1 MKSIMSAITR
11 TPKGSLKG
19 HPMKSPSASQ
29 ILAAQRKAKK
39 SKAIDRAYKKPIQ
52 RSQSLAQKTIATL
65 RQQQSH
71 GEQYTPEQI
80 DAESRKF
87 WGYYNDL
94 VYCRN
99 INANRASF
107 ERLIFCIR
115 HICIIWGLYQESQR
129 SYWLDTLDAATA
141 ALDNEITTREQSP
154 NQRRAVLFALK
165 ELSYIVYGAFQLV
178 NRKTAATIYCHQ
190 VGMEIRDQIASL
202 FEAPET
208 VRNSLFAILNGESL
222 RACAKRYKIKENELR
237 QAVLA
242 ASEYLYRIAESDDKS
257 IGIQRAQ
264 CIPDLRNPQWQRW
277 GDPQTISGAT
287 NYARWLCQ
295 QSEQQTGICVARSLE
310 AREAKIAAQFMKE
323 LI

>member
-1 MKSIMSAITR
+1 
-11 TPKGSLKG
+11 
-19 HPMKSPSASQ
+19 MKSPSASQ

-71 GEQYTPEQI
+71 GEQYAPEQI

-87 WGYYNDL
+87 WHYYNDL

-99 INANRASF
+99 IQASRASF
-107 ERLIFCIR
+107 ERLIFCVR
-115 HICIIWGLYQESQR
+115 YICMIWGLYQER
-129 SYWLDTLDAATA
+129 SYWLDILDNAVA
-141 ALDNEITTREQSP
+141 ALDNELTTREQSP
-154 NQRRAVLFALK
+154 NQRRAVLSALK
-165 ELSYIVYGAFQLV
+165 ELSYIIYGAFQLV

-190 VGMEIRDQIASL
+190 VGMEIRNQYANLYEIP
-202 FEAPET
+202 EA
-208 VRNSLFAILNGESL
+208 VRNSLFVILNGKSL
-222 RACAKRYKIKENELR
+222 RACAQRHHVKENELR
-237 QAVLA
+237 AAVLD
-242 ASEYLYRIAESDDKS
+242 ASERLYRIAESDNES
-257 IGIQRAQ
+257 AGIQRAQ
-264 CIPDLRNPQWQRW
+264 SIPDLRSPQWQRW
-277 GDPQTISGAT
+277 GDPQTISKAA

-295 QSEQQTGICVARSLE
+295 QSEQQTGIYVAHSLE

>member
-1 MKSIMSAITR
+1 
-11 TPKGSLKG
+11 
-19 HPMKSPSASQ
+19 MKSPSASQ
-29 ILAAQRKAKK
+29 ILAAQRRAKK

-52 RSQSLAQKTIATL
+52 RRQSLAQKTIATL
-65 RQQQSH
+65 RRQQAN

-80 DAESRKF
+80 DLESRKF

-99 INANRASF
+99 IPANRASF

-115 HICIIWGLYQESQR
+115 YICMIWGLYQDQQR
-129 SYWLDTLDAATA
+129 SYWLDILDNAAT
-141 ALDNEITTREQSP
+141 ALDNELTTREQSP
-154 NQRRAVLFALK
+154 NQRRAVLSALK

-190 VGMEIRDQIASL
+190 VGVEIRDQIASL
-202 FEAPET
+202 YEMPEA
-208 VRNSLFAILNGESL
+208 VQASLLAIIQGASL
-222 RACAKRYKIKENELR
+222 RVCAKRYKIKENELR

-257 IGIQRAQ
+257 IQRAQ
-264 CIPDLRNPQWQRW
+264 SIPDLRSPQWRKW
-277 GDPQTISGAT
+277 GDPQTISKAV

-295 QSEQQTGICVARSLE
+295 QSEQQTGISVARSLE

>member
-52 RSQSLAQKTIATL
+52 RRPAPKTTEAL
-65 RQQQSH
+65 RRQQAQ
-71 GEQYTPEQI
+71 GEFYSEAEI

-87 WGYYNDL
+87 WHYYNDL

-99 INANRASF
+99 IPDSRASF
-107 ERLIFCIR
+107 ERLIFCVR
-115 HICIIWGLYQESQR
+115 YICMIWGLYQDKQR
-129 SYWLDTLDAATA
+129 SYWLDILDNAVA

-154 NQRRAVLFALK
+154 NQRRAVLSALK
-165 ELSYIVYGAFQLV
+165 ELSYIIYGVFQLV

-190 VGMEIRDQIASL
+190 VGVEIRDQVASL
-202 FEAPET
+202 FEAPEA

-237 QAVLA
+237 QTVLA

-264 CIPDLRNPQWQRW
+264 SIPNLRNPHWRKW
-277 GDPQTISGAT
+277 GDPQTIRNAA
-287 NYARWLCQ
+287 NYARELCRQ
-295 QSEQQTGICVARSLE
+295 AEQQTGVFVGRNLE

>member
-1 MKSIMSAITR
+1 
-11 TPKGSLKG
+11 
-19 HPMKSPSASQ
+19 MKSPTASQ
-29 ILAAQRKAKK
+29 ILAAQRRAKK

-65 RQQQSH
+65 RRQQAN
-71 GEQYTPEQI
+71 GEQYAPEQI

-87 WGYYNDL
+87 WHYYNDL

-107 ERLIFCIR
+107 ERLIFSIR
-115 HICIIWGLYQESQR
+115 YICIIWGMYQDKQR
-129 SYWLDTLDAATA
+129 SYWLNTLDAATA
-141 ALDNEITTREQSP
+141 ALDNELTTREQSP
-154 NQRRAVLFALK
+154 NQRRAVLSALK

-190 VGMEIRDQIASL
+190 VGVEIRDQIASL
-202 FEAPET
+202 YEMPEA
-208 VRNSLFAILNGESL
+208 VQASLLAIIQGASL
-222 RACAKRYKIKENELR
+222 RVCAKRYKIKENELR

-257 IGIQRAQ
+257 IQRAQ
-264 CIPDLRNPQWQRW
+264 SIPDLRSPQWRKW
-277 GDPQTISGAT
+277 GAPQTISKAV

-295 QSEQQTGICVARSLE
+295 QSEQQTGISVARSLE

>member
-1 MKSIMSAITR
+1 
-11 TPKGSLKG
+11 
-19 HPMKSPSASQ
+19 MKSPSASQ

-52 RSQSLAQKTIATL
+52 RRPALKITEAL
-65 RQQQSH
+65 RRQQAQ
-71 GEQYTPEQI
+71 GEFYSEAEI

-99 INANRASF
+99 IADSRASF

-115 HICIIWGLYQESQR
+115 YICIIWGLYQEPQR
-129 SYWLDTLDAATA
+129 SYWLDILDAATA
-141 ALDNEITTREQSP
+141 ALDNELTTREQSP
-154 NQRRAVLFALK
+154 NQRRAVLSALK

-190 VGMEIRDQIASL
+190 VGVEIRDQVASL
-202 FEAPET
+202 FEAPEA

-222 RACAKRYKIKENELR
+222 RACAQRYKIKENELR
-237 QAVLA
+237 AAVLA
-242 ASEYLYRIAESDDKS
+242 ISEHLYRIAESETES
-257 IGIQRAQ
+257 IQRAQ
-264 CIPDLRNPQWQRW
+264 SIPDLRSPQWRKW
-277 GDPQTISGAT
+277 GDPQTISGAA

-295 QSEQQTGICVARSLE
+295 QAEQQTGIFIGRNLE
-310 AREAKIAAQFMKE
+310 AREAKISAQFMKE

>member
-1 MKSIMSAITR
+1 
-11 TPKGSLKG
+11 
-19 HPMKSPSASQ
+19 MKSPSASQ

-52 RSQSLAQKTIATL
+52 RRPAPKTTEAL
-65 RQQQSH
+65 RQQQSY

-80 DAESRKF
+80 DEESRKF
-87 WGYYNDL
+87 WGYYSDL
-94 VYCRN
+94 VYCHN

-115 HICIIWGLYQESQR
+115 YICMMWGLYQEKQR

-154 NQRRAVLFALK
+154 NQRRAVLSALK
-165 ELSYIVYGAFQLV
+165 ELSYIIYGAFQLV

-190 VGMEIRDQIASL
+190 VGVEVRDQVANLYEIPEAVYISL
-202 FEAPET
+202 
-208 VRNSLFAILNGESL
+208 LAIIQGASL

-264 CIPDLRNPQWQRW
+264 SIPDLRNPQWRKW
-277 GDPQTISGAT
+277 GDPQTIRNAA
-287 NYARWLCQ
+287 NYARELCR

>member
-1 MKSIMSAITR
+1 
-11 TPKGSLKG
+11 
-19 HPMKSPSASQ
+19 MKSPSASQ
-29 ILAAQRKAKK
+29 ILAAQRRAKK

-52 RSQSLAQKTIATL
+52 RRPAPKTTEALRRRQAQ
-65 RQQQSH
+65 
-71 GEQYTPEQI
+71 GEQYTFEQI
-80 DAESRKF
+80 DEESRKF
-87 WGYYNDL
+87 WHYYNDL
-94 VYCRN
+94 VYCHN
-99 INANRASF
+99 IPDSRASF
-107 ERLIFCIR
+107 ERLIFSIR
-115 HICIIWGLYQESQR
+115 YICMIWGLYQERER
-129 SYWLDTLDAATA
+129 SYWLDILDGAVA

-154 NQRRAVLFALK
+154 NQRRAVLSALK

-190 VGMEIRDQIASL
+190 VGVEVRDQVASL
-202 FEAPET
+202 FEAPEA

-222 RACAKRYKIKENELR
+222 RACAQRYKIKENELR

-264 CIPDLRNPQWQRW
+264 SIPDLRSPQWQRW
-277 GDPQTISGAT
+277 GDPQTISGAA

-295 QSEQQTGICVARSLE
+295 QSEQQTGVFIGRNLE

>member
-1 MKSIMSAITR
+1 
-11 TPKGSLKG
+11 
-19 HPMKSPSASQ
+19 MKSPSASQ

-52 RSQSLAQKTIATL
+52 RSQSLAQKTIAIL
-65 RQQQSH
+65 RQQQAQ
-71 GEQYTPEQI
+71 GEQYSEAEI

-87 WGYYNDL
+87 WHYYNDL

-107 ERLIFCIR
+107 ERLIFSIR
-115 HICIIWGLYQESQR
+115 YICMMWGMYQDHKR
-129 SYWLDTLDAATA
+129 SYWLDILDQATA
-141 ALDNEITTREQSP
+141 ALDNELTTREQSP
-154 NQRRAVLFALK
+154 NQRRAVLSALK
-165 ELSYIVYGAFQLV
+165 ELSYIIYGAFQLV

-190 VGMEIRDQIASL
+190 VGMETRNQYANLYEIPEAVYISL
-202 FEAPET
+202 
-208 VRNSLFAILNGESL
+208 LAIIQGASL

-257 IGIQRAQ
+257 IGIQRAES
-264 CIPDLRNPQWQRW
+264 IPDLRNPQWRKW
-277 GDPQTISGAT
+277 GDPQTIRNAA
-287 NYARWLCQ
+287 NYARELCRQ
-295 QSEQQTGICVARSLE
+295 AECQTGVFVGKNLE

>member
-1 MKSIMSAITR
+1 
-11 TPKGSLKG
+11 
-19 HPMKSPSASQ
+19 MKSPSASQ

-52 RSQSLAQKTIATL
+52 RSPSLARKTTEAL
-65 RQQQSH
+65 RRQQIH

-80 DAESRKF
+80 DLESRKF
-87 WGYYNDL
+87 WGYYNEL
-94 VYCRN
+94 VYCHN

-115 HICIIWGLYQESQR
+115 YICMIWGLYQNPRR
-129 SYWLDTLDAATA
+129 SYWLDILDQAVA

-154 NQRRAVLFALK
+154 NQRRAVLSALK

-190 VGMEIRDQIASL
+190 VGVEVRDQVANLYEIPEAVYISL
-202 FEAPET
+202 
-208 VRNSLFAILNGESL
+208 LAIIQGASL

-264 CIPDLRNPQWQRW
+264 SIPDLRNPQWRKW
-277 GDPQTISGAT
+277 GDPQTIRNAA
-287 NYARWLCQ
+287 NYARELCR

>member
-1 MKSIMSAITR
+1 
-11 TPKGSLKG
+11 
-19 HPMKSPSASQ
+19 MKSPTTSQ

-52 RSQSLAQKTIATL
+52 RRPAPKTTEAL
-65 RQQQSH
+65 RRQQAQ
-71 GEQYTPEQI
+71 GEFYSEAEI

-87 WGYYNDL
+87 WHYYNDL

-99 INANRASF
+99 IQEHRASF
-107 ERLIFCIR
+107 ERLIFCVR
-115 HICIIWGLYQESQR
+115 YICMIWGLYQDKQR
-129 SYWLDTLDAATA
+129 SYWLDILDNAVA

-154 NQRRAVLFALK
+154 NQRRAVLSALK
-165 ELSYIVYGAFQLV
+165 ELSYIIYGAFQLV

-190 VGMEIRDQIASL
+190 VGVEVRDQVANL
-202 FEAPET
+202 FEAPEA

-222 RACAKRYKIKENELR
+222 RACAKRHHVKENELR
-237 QAVLA
+237 AAVLA
-242 ASEYLYRIAESDDKS
+242 ISEHLYRIAESDNES
-257 IGIQRAQ
+257 AGIQRAQ
-264 CIPDLRNPQWQRW
+264 SIPDLRSPQWQRW
-277 GDPQTISGAT
+277 GNPQTISGAA

-295 QSEQQTGICVARSLE
+295 QSEQQTGIFIGKNLE

>member
-1 MKSIMSAITR
+1 
-11 TPKGSLKG
+11 
-19 HPMKSPSASQ
+19 MKSPSASQ

-87 WGYYNDL
+87 WHYYNDL

-107 ERLIFCIR
+107 ERLIFSIR
-115 HICIIWGLYQESQR
+115 YICMIWGMYQDKQR
-129 SYWLDTLDAATA
+129 SYWLDILDAATA
-141 ALDNEITTREQSP
+141 ALDNEITTRDQSP
-154 NQRRAVLFALK
+154 NQRRAVLSALK
-165 ELSYIVYGAFQLV
+165 ELSYIVYGAMTLV

-190 VGMEIRDQIASL
+190 VGVEVRDQVASL
-202 FEAPET
+202 FEAPEA
-208 VRNSLFAILNGESL
+208 VRNSLFAILNGENL
-222 RACAKRYKIKENELR
+222 RACAQRHHVKENELR
-237 QAVLA
+237 AAVLA
-242 ASEYLYRIAESDDKS
+242 ISEHLYRIAESETES
-257 IGIQRAQ
+257 IRRAQ
-264 CIPDLRNPQWQRW
+264 SIPDLRSPQWQRW
-277 GDPQTISGAT
+277 GDPQTISSAAK
-287 NYARWLCQ
+287 YARWLCQ
-295 QSEQQTGICVARSLE
+295 QSEQQTGVFIGRNLE

>member
-1 MKSIMSAITR
+1 
-11 TPKGSLKG
+11 
-19 HPMKSPSASQ
+19 MKSPSASQ

-39 SKAIDRAYKKPIQ
+39 SKAIDRAYKKPIH
-52 RSQSLAQKTIATL
+52 RRPTPKITEALR
-65 RQQQSH
+65 RQQAH

-87 WGYYNDL
+87 WHYYNDL
-94 VYCRN
+94 VYCHN
-99 INANRASF
+99 IPDSRASF
-107 ERLIFCIR
+107 ERLIFCVR
-115 HICIIWGLYQESQR
+115 YICMIWGLYQDKQR
-129 SYWLDTLDAATA
+129 SYWLDILDNAVA

-154 NQRRAVLFALK
+154 NQRRAVLSPLK
-165 ELSYIVYGAFQLV
+165 ELSYIIYGAFQLV

-190 VGMEIRDQIASL
+190 VGVEVRDQVANLYEI
-202 FEAPET
+202 PET
-208 VRNSLFAILNGESL
+208 VYISLLAIIQGASL

-264 CIPDLRNPQWQRW
+264 SIPDLRSPQWRKW
-277 GDPQTISGAT
+277 GDPQSIRNAA
-287 NYARWLCQ
+287 NYARELCR

>member
-1 MKSIMSAITR
+1 
-11 TPKGSLKG
+11 
-19 HPMKSPSASQ
+19 MKSPSASQ

-52 RSQSLAQKTIATL
+52 RHPAPKTTEAL
-65 RQQQSH
+65 RRQQSH

-87 WGYYNDL
+87 WGCYNDL

-99 INANRASF
+99 IADSRASF

-115 HICIIWGLYQESQR
+115 YICMIWGLYQEKER
-129 SYWLDTLDAATA
+129 SYWLDILDQATA

-154 NQRRAVLFALK
+154 NQRRAVLSALK
-165 ELSYIVYGAFQLV
+165 ELSYIIYGAMTLV

-190 VGMEIRDQIASL
+190 VGVEVRDQVANLYEIPKAVYISL
-202 FEAPET
+202 
-208 VRNSLFAILNGESL
+208 LAIIQGASL
-222 RACAKRYKIKENELR
+222 RACAKRYQIKENELR
-237 QAVLA
+237 QTVLA
-242 ASEYLYRIAESDDKS
+242 ASERLYRIAESDDKS

-264 CIPDLRNPQWQRW
+264 SIPDLRSPQWQRW
-277 GDPQTISGAT
+277 GDPQTISKAA

-295 QSEQQTGICVARSLE
+295 QSEQQTGICVASSLE

>member
-1 MKSIMSAITR
+1 
-11 TPKGSLKG
+11 
-19 HPMKSPSASQ
+19 MKSPSASQ

-39 SKAIDRAYKKPIQ
+39 SKAIDRAYKKPIH

-65 RQQQSH
+65 RQQQAH

-87 WGYYNDL
+87 WHYYNDL

-107 ERLIFCIR
+107 ERLIFSIR
-115 HICIIWGLYQESQR
+115 YICMMWGMYQDHKR
-129 SYWLDTLDAATA
+129 SYWLDILDQASA

-154 NQRRAVLFALK
+154 NQRRAVLSPLK

-190 VGMEIRDQIASL
+190 VGVEVRDQVTSL
-202 FEAPET
+202 FEAPEA
-208 VRNSLFAILNGESL
+208 VRNSLFAILKGESL
-222 RACAKRYKIKENELR
+222 RTCAQRHQVKENELR
-237 QAVLA
+237 AAVLA
-242 ASEYLYRIAESDDKS
+242 ISEHLYRIAESDNES
-257 IGIQRAQ
+257 AGIQRAQ
-264 CIPDLRNPQWQRW
+264 SIPDLRSPQWQRW
-277 GDPQTISGAT
+277 GDPQAISKAT

-295 QSEQQTGICVARSLE
+295 QSEQQTGIFIGRNLE
-310 AREAKIAAQFMKE
+310 AREAKIAARLMKE

>member
-1 MKSIMSAITR
+1 
-11 TPKGSLKG
+11 
-19 HPMKSPSASQ
+19 MKSPSASQ

-39 SKAIDRAYKKPIQ
+39 SKAIDRAYKKPIH

-65 RQQQSH
+65 RQQQAH

-87 WGYYNDL
+87 WHYYNDL

-107 ERLIFCIR
+107 ERLIFSIR
-115 HICIIWGLYQESQR
+115 YICMMWGMYQDHKR
-129 SYWLDTLDAATA
+129 SYWLDILDQATA

-154 NQRRAVLFALK
+154 NQRRAVLSALK

-190 VGMEIRDQIASL
+190 VGVEVRDQVASL
-202 FEAPET
+202 FEAPEA

-222 RACAKRYKIKENELR
+222 RACAKRHHVKENELR
-237 QAVLA
+237 TAVLA
-242 ASEYLYRIAESDDKS
+242 ISEHLYRIAESETES
-257 IGIQRAQ
+257 AGIRRAQ
-264 CIPDLRNPQWQRW
+264 SIPDLRSPQWQRW
-277 GDPQTISGAT
+277 GDPQTISGAA

-295 QSEQQTGICVARSLE
+295 QSERQTGIFIGRNIE

>member
-1 MKSIMSAITR
+1 
-11 TPKGSLKG
+11 
-19 HPMKSPSASQ
+19 MKSPSASQ

-52 RSQSLAQKTIATL
+52 RRPAPKTTEAL
-65 RQQQSH
+65 RRQQSH

-87 WGYYNDL
+87 WGCYNDL

-99 INANRASF
+99 IADSRASF

-115 HICIIWGLYQESQR
+115 YICMMWGMYQEPQR
-129 SYWLDTLDAATA
+129 SYWLDILDAATA
-141 ALDNEITTREQSP
+141 ALDNEITTRERSP
-154 NQRRAVLFALK
+154 NQRRAVLSALK

-190 VGMEIRDQIASL
+190 VGMEIRNQYANLYEIPEAVYISL
-202 FEAPET
+202 
-208 VRNSLFAILNGESL
+208 LAIIQGASL

-237 QAVLA
+237 QAVLD

-264 CIPDLRNPQWQRW
+264 SIPDLRSPQWQRW
-277 GDPQTISGAT
+277 GDPQTISGAA

-295 QSEQQTGICVARSLE
+295 QSEQQTGIFIGKNLE

-323 LI
+323 MI

>member
-1 MKSIMSAITR
+1 
-11 TPKGSLKG
+11 
-19 HPMKSPSASQ
+19 MKSPSASQ

-52 RSQSLAQKTIATL
+52 RRPAPKTTEAL
-65 RQQQSH
+65 RRQQIH

-99 INANRASF
+99 IHDSRASF

-115 HICIIWGLYQESQR
+115 YICMIWGLYQNPRR
-129 SYWLDTLDAATA
+129 SYWLDILDQAVA

-154 NQRRAVLFALK
+154 NQRRAVLSALK
-165 ELSYIVYGAFQLV
+165 ELSYIIYGAMTLV

-190 VGMEIRDQIASL
+190 VGVEVRDQVANLYEIPEAVYISL
-202 FEAPET
+202 
-208 VRNSLFAILNGESL
+208 LAIIQGASL

-264 CIPDLRNPQWQRW
+264 SIPDLRNPQWRKW
-277 GDPQTISGAT
+277 GDPQTIRNAA
-287 NYARWLCQ
+287 NYARELCR

>member
-1 MKSIMSAITR
+1 
-11 TPKGSLKG
+11 
-19 HPMKSPSASQ
+19 MKSPSASQ
-29 ILAAQRKAKK
+29 ILAAQRRAKK

-52 RSQSLAQKTIATL
+52 RRQSLAQKTIATL
-65 RQQQSH
+65 RRQQAN

-80 DAESRKF
+80 DLESRKF

-99 INANRASF
+99 IPANRASF

-115 HICIIWGLYQESQR
+115 YICMIWGLYQDQQR
-129 SYWLDTLDAATA
+129 SYWLDILDNAAT
-141 ALDNEITTREQSP
+141 ALDNELTTREQSP
-154 NQRRAVLFALK
+154 NQRRAVLSALK

-190 VGMEIRDQIASL
+190 VGVEIRDQIASL
-202 FEAPET
+202 YEMPEA
-208 VRNSLFAILNGESL
+208 VQASLLAIIQGASL
-222 RACAKRYKIKENELR
+222 RVCAKRYKIKENELR

-257 IGIQRAQ
+257 IQRAQ
-264 CIPDLRNPQWQRW
+264 SIPDLRSPQWRKW
-277 GDPQTISGAT
+277 GAPQTISKAV

-295 QSEQQTGICVARSLE
+295 QSEQQTGISVARSLE

>member
-1 MKSIMSAITR
+1 
-11 TPKGSLKG
+11 
-19 HPMKSPSASQ
+19 MKSPSASQ
-29 ILAAQRKAKK
+29 ILTAQRKAKK

-80 DAESRKF
+80 DEESRKF

-115 HICIIWGLYQESQR
+115 YICMMWGMYQEPQR
-129 SYWLDTLDAATA
+129 SYWLDILDAATA

-154 NQRRAVLFALK
+154 NQRRAVLSALK
-165 ELSYIVYGAFQLV
+165 ELSYIIYGALQLV
-178 NRKTAATIYCHQ
+178 NKKTAATIFCHQ
-190 VGMEIRDQIASL
+190 VGTEIRDQIASL
-202 FEAPET
+202 YEMPEA
-208 VRNSLFAILNGESL
+208 VQASLLAIIQGESL
-222 RACAKRYKIKENELR
+222 RACAKRYQIKENELR

-242 ASEYLYRIAESDDKS
+242 ASEYLYRIAESDNES
-257 IGIQRAQ
+257 VGIQRAQ
-264 CIPDLRNPQWQRW
+264 SIPDLRNPQWRKW
-277 GDPQTISGAT
+277 GDPQTIRNAA
-287 NYARWLCQ
+287 NYARELCRQ
-295 QSEQQTGICVARSLE
+295 AECQTGVFVGRDLE
-310 AREAKIAAQFMKE
+310 AREAKIAAQFMRE